1 MWGNFSPIRVAGA
14 ESPPREEQNPITPHP
29 SCLCHAS
36 GGVVEAEG
44 GGGQYPW
51 WKVVVMLNGVP
62 AYTGLISQVQVS
74 RVPAR

>member
-44 GGGQYPW
+44 GGGA
-51 WKVVVMLNGVP
+51 VP
-62 AYTGLISQVQVS
+62 LVEGGGHVKWSTGIHRAYFTGTGKQS
-74 RVPAR
+74 AG